1 MPALVVRGMML
12 GSLGLLLS
20 VHIRQ
25 LKNFAGT
32 MNFVIFP
39 MYFISSVL
47 LPLWSLRQS
56 GADELHW
63 LTLVNPF
70 THAVELMR
78 HAAYGKSNGSRAGRG
93 RGLWCGVL
101 SGRGH
106 RLRPAARLGPSRAA
120 AGLRPPFAADADQP
134 REL

>member
-1 MPALVVRGMML
+1 MML
-12 GSLGLLLS
+12 GFLGLLLS

-39 MYFISSVL
+39 MYFISSAL

-56 GADELHW
+56 GADELYW

-93 RGLWCGVL
+93 RGLWP
-101 SGRGH
+101 
-106 RLRPAARLGPSRAA
+106 RPSATTRSAARSVARRGRPEAA
-120 AGLRPPFAADADQP
+120 FRG
-134 REL
+134 